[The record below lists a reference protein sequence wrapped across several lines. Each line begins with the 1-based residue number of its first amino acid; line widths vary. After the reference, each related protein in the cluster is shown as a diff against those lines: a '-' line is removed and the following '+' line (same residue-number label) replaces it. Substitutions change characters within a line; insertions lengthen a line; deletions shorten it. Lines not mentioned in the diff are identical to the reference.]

1 MRRRRGGSGEGGD
14 DGEEKTDRERK
25 RWRETAATATS
36 SALAT
41 AVRFTDEQ
49 NLDKTLRGAG
59 DVGGRRLGEGDRSEL
74 GGGSDGGDGKCDGV
88 ETGRY
93 KHRQRVRERERER
106 RRGEFLAGLDEGGGE
121 GAATMAG
128 SAAATMVQI
137 EIMREKRD
145 GEMESKRGRQL
156 EREGVLRS

>member
-1 MRRRRGGSGEGGD
+1 M
-14 DGEEKTDRERK
+14 
-25 RWRETAATATS
+25 
-36 SALAT
+36 
-41 AVRFTDEQ
+41 
-49 NLDKTLRGAG
+49 
-59 DVGGRRLGEGDRSEL
+59 
-74 GGGSDGGDGKCDGV
+74 